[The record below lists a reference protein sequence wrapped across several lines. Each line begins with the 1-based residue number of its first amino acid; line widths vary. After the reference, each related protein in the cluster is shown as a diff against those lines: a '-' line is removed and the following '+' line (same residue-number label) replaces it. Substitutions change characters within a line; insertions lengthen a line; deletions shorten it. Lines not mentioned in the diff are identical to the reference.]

1 MVIVSNNVLI
11 LARTRMNNNHV
22 CVGGY
27 DLDSRRYVRLL
38 TNTAENQ
45 DENSPYQV
53 RQIYSME
60 YENRQNLVLP
70 HCEDVCVQQS
80 TMQRTLT
87 RQELNDELG
96 KLAAK
101 NIHIRDLF
109 GGLLHWE
116 NGKGYL
122 LQTNNMPPHSV
133 MVACLNHDLF
143 LYEER
148 RFRYLDNGKVFSV
161 KYVGTNNLHLRK
173 ISQGTFV
180 RFSLARWWD
189 KNHTYP
195 VKRAYLQ
202 LSTVF

>member
-116 NGKGYL
+116 NGKVIYYK
-122 LQTNNMPPHSV
+122 QIICRCIV
-133 MVACLNHDLF
+133 
-143 LYEER
+143 
-148 RFRYLDNGKVFSV
+148 
-161 KYVGTNNLHLRK
+161 
-173 ISQGTFV
+173 
-180 RFSLARWWD
+180 
-189 KNHTYP
+189 
-195 VKRAYLQ
+195 
-202 LSTVF
+202 